1 MISIIVAADNNLAI
15 GAKNRIPWRL
25 RDDLVLLK
33 KLTLGHTVILGRKSY
48 DSMVGYYDK
57 SGRPMPGSVYIVVTR
72 NLAYKP
78 TRKNARVVH
87 SIDEAVELATTI
99 GDDHVFAIGGGDI
112 FKGIL
117 PHTDKIYFTKVNTIV
132 DEPDAYFPALDTND
146 WYESS
151 REHHSKDDRNE
162 YDYDLII
169 YKRR

>member
-33 KLTLGHTVILGRKSY
+33 NLTLGHTVILGRKSY

-57 SGRPMPGSVYIVVTR
+57 SGRPMPGAVYVVVTR
-72 NLAYKP
+72 NPGYKP
-78 TRKNARVVH
+78 ARDNARVAY
-87 SIDEAVELATTI
+87 SIDEAVKLAENV
-99 GDDHVFAIGGGDI
+99 GDDQIFAIGGGDI

-117 PHTDKIYFTKVNTIV
+117 PYTDKIYFTKVDTAV
-132 DEPDAYFPALDTND
+132 DDPDAYFPALAMNE
-146 WYESS
+146 WREHS
-151 REHHSKDDRNE
+151 REHHEKDDRNE

-169 YKRR
+169 YERR